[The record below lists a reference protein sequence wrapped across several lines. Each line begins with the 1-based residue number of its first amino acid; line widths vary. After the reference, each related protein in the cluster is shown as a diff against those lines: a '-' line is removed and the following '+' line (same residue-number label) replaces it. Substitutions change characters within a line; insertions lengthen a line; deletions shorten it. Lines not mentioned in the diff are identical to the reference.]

1 MNEMKTR
8 ERKSPQVLV
17 CQHGAR
23 HRYAVPRMLEAD
35 DMLTALYTDS
45 SALSMLGACAAFFGK
60 YAPAALKRLANRKI
74 NGVPRQKIFSSDAY
88 NAYEFG
94 QKLLGVSKQGYTL
107 YRQRDRILS
116 RRMIKWGLQGSNLL
130 YTMYYDNLDFVRW
143 AKSQGVRV
151 AVDVYI
157 NPQTSEVMKEE
168 SLLFPGWGR
177 RLDESIIHQEDEMW
191 RQVAEL
197 ADLLLCPSEWVAE
210 GVRNLTPAAADK
222 IRIVPYGCS
231 IDFQGRTNTPVKGRV
246 LFAGGDSL
254 RKGLHYLAQAATKLK
269 CEFPQLDVRIAGAI
283 PNHIVNHP
291 VCKDLNFI
299 GKQTTEQMKEEFLS
313 ADCFVLP
320 SLSEGFA
327 GVVAEAIG
335 AGCPVIVTKEAGSPI
350 EHGREGLIVSS
361 RNPPALTLAIQQ
373 MLTDRAFRNQ
383 CSVECLR
390 NASYYTE
397 TKWRDRLVAA
407 LEEVMSDEIIDES
420 SSALEMQ

>member
-1 MNEMKTR
+1 MTIEPR
-8 ERKSPQVLV
+8 ILV

-23 HRYAVPRMLEAD
+23 HRYAVPRMLETA
-35 DMLTALYTDS
+35 DMLAALYTDS
-45 SALSMLGACAAFFGK
+45 SALSMLGACAAFCGK

-74 NGVPRQKIFSSDAY
+74 NGVPRQKIFSSDVY

-94 QKLLGVSKQGYTL
+94 QKLLGVSKQGYSL
-107 YRQRDRILS
+107 YRQRDRMLS

-168 SLLFPGWGR
+168 SALFPDWGR
-177 RLDESIIHQEDEMW
+177 RPDESIIHQEDEMW

-222 IRIVPYGCS
+222 IRTVPYGCS

-246 LFAGGDSL
+246 LFAGGDPL
-254 RKGLHYLAQAATKLK
+254 RKGLHYLAQSATKLK

-283 PNHIVNHP
+283 PDHIVNHP

-335 AGCPVIVTKEAGSPI
+335 AGCPVIVTKEAGSPVLD
-350 EHGREGLIVSS
+350 GREGVVVPS
-361 RNPPALTLAIQQ
+361 RDADALTEA
-373 MLTDRAFRNQ
+373 MFRMMRNRDFRSQ
-383 CSVECLR
+383 CSSACLDQV
-390 NASYYTE
+390 SFYSETE
-397 TKWRDRLVAA
+397 WLSRL
-407 LEEVMSDEIIDES
+407 I
-420 SSALEMQ
+420 SAIRQPLGS